1 MGRGNARLEM
11 EESIKIFFDN
21 PKLLTTDNLS
31 VLQGITGLY
40 FIFTQNI
47 DIQYP
52 FEKSK
57 LIYIGMSEKRTNS
70 IKKRLSGHLDGIN
83 NVGLKNY
90 GKVDTL
96 FFTYLNFDILK
107 DLWNLKI
114 EDLETYFLH
123 NFVKNYGVSPI
134 CNNKLNSAILR
145 ENLPIKLDIDWKYFK

>member
-1 MGRGNARLEM
+1 MADC
-11 EESIKIFFDN
+11 IKIFFDV
-21 PKLLTTDNLS
+21 PRSFTTDNLNI
-31 VLQGITGLY
+31 LQGITGLY

-52 FEKSK
+52 FETSK
-57 LIYIGMSEKRTNS
+57 LIYIGMSEKRTTS
-70 IKKRLSGHLDGIN
+70 IKKRLGGHLDGIS

-107 DLWNLKI
+107 EMWNLKI

-123 NFVKNYGVSPI
+123 SFVKKHGVSPI
-134 CNNKLNSAILR
+134 CNNKLNRAISS
-145 ENLPIKLDIDWKYFK
+145 ENLPIKLEIDWKYFK